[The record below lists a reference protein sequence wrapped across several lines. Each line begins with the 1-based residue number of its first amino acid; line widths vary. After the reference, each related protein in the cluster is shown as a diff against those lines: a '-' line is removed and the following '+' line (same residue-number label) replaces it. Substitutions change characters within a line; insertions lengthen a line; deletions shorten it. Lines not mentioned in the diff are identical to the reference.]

1 MLSFEDWLVQIE
13 LTKAFGEGGIGTLQG
28 FRDAIKNSPNLSVS
42 EMVDLDGQITTILL
56 DLLPRNALIENGVVM
71 NERKL
76 PTKYDSC
83 QVTLNLK
90 KGYSHFNPDGKPYAF
105 WLRDFYFPTFHPMPF
120 GETQYP
126 ILTVLALLNCNAIL
140 YNRDEEAIN
149 HLPIPFCLGLRGS
162 GKSTSVKQIMKQ
174 YPVKYRLWTRPNFT
188 GAAMRDIIHE
198 MCEPGQPSIVC
209 LDNFNPNVSIP
220 ALGRHY
226 DLILANNKN
235 DAIAAVSNRGHE
247 DLPDSYVTYSYKWM
261 TSVFDL
267 ATHKSDEAKE
277 ILRRTITLCYQAQT
291 PNEPFNAY
299 DWSEFEDEYYNIWN
313 NETALNEG
321 YFNHL
326 IELAQLS
333 PKLIPYP
340 DAAQWEITQMPIA
353 IGVHVGIWQNIWE
366 GIEHFAQ
373 YFKQLESMKK
383 SSVKDLLSQL
393 LDQFVLNVFPG
404 KVRHNPHLG
413 LSVDDIPINEVKEY
427 LQKNGISISQSD
439 IRNTIPRAMS
449 EYGYTTNTT
458 NGISF
463 VRE

>member
-1 MLSFEDWLVQIE
+1 MGFDDWLMQIE
-13 LTKAFGEGGIGTLQG
+13 LSSTFGEGGVSMLTG
-28 FRDAIKNSPNLSVS
+28 FREGIRNAENLSD
-42 EMVDLDGQITTILL
+42 EEKVDLDNRITDVLL
-56 DLLPRNALIENGVVM
+56 TLLPKNILISNGVEM
-71 NERKL
+71 NERRL

-83 QVTLNLK
+83 SVTLNLQ
-90 KGYSHFNPDGKPYAF
+90 KGYSHFNPDGKPYPF
-105 WLRDFYFPTFHPMPF
+105 WLKDFYFPTFHPMPF
-120 GETQYP
+120 GELQYP

-140 YNRDEEAIN
+140 YNRDGEAIN

-174 YPVKYRLWTRPNFT
+174 YPAKYRLWTRPNFT

-198 MCEPGQPSIVC
+198 MCEPGQPSITC

-235 DAIAAVSNRGHE
+235 DAVAAVSNRGHE

-277 ILRRTITLCYQAQT
+277 ILRRTITLCYQASM
-291 PNEPFNAY
+291 PDEPFNAF
-299 DWSEFEDEYYNIWN
+299 DWSEFEDEYFSIWS
-313 NETALNEG
+313 NEDYLNQG

-333 PKLIPYP
+333 PKLIPYVDP
-340 DAAQWEITQMPIA
+340 AHWEITQMPIA
-353 IGVHVGIWQNIWE
+353 IGCHVGIWSSIWE
-366 GIEHFAQ
+366 GIEHFAE
-373 YFKQLESMKK
+373 YFRRLEGMKK
-383 SSVKDLLSQL
+383 SSVKDLVSQL
-393 LDQFVLNVFPG
+393 LDQFVLTYYPAHCH
-404 KVRHNPHLG
+404 HNPSLG
-413 LSVDDIPINEVKEY
+413 LDPNDIPVQAVKEY
-427 LQKNGISISQSD
+427 LQKNGITISQSD
-439 IRNTIPRAMS
+439 LRNNIPRMMS
-449 EYGYTTNTT
+449 EYGYTTNIN
-458 NGISF
+458 NGVSF